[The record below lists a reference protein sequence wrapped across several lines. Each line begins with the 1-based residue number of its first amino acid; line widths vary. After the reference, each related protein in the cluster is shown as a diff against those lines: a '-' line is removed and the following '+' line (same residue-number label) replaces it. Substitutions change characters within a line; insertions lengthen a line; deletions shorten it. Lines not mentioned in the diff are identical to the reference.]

1 LIVLKRRDF
10 TKMPKIII
18 KLLAVTLVGGIGI
31 IYYVWQQAIKVPD
44 EYLETNTDQQENS
57 LPLPSQPIATIKP
70 AAVIQQKITMPIV
83 RAKVGQKVTVK
94 LNNKDLNNLVV
105 TKLATADPNQ
115 QLPSGIK
122 GIKTKIKDGKI
133 YVGALVNLDRLA
145 QDQRSSSQSAALGKI
160 TEKLTFLK
168 DRDVYVGITGKPII
182 AGDRLKFA
190 PDTQI
195 KLGNMSFTIDQLAE
209 NLGVAPAKIQ
219 QAIDLQLSQQNFKID
234 RINIDK
240 DNLEIEGAKK

>member
-1 LIVLKRRDF
+1 
-10 TKMPKIII
+10 MPKIII
-18 KLLAVTLVGGIGI
+18 KLLAVTLLGGIGI
-31 IYYVWQQAIKVPD
+31 IYYVWQEAIKVPD
-44 EYLETNTDQQENS
+44 EYLEANTDRPANS
-57 LPLPSQPIATIKP
+57 QLPSQPSENIER
-70 AAVIQQKITMPIV
+70 AAAIQQKITVPID

-94 LNNKDLNNLVV
+94 LTNKDLNNLVV
-105 TKLATADPNQ
+105 TKLTTADPKQ
-115 QLPSGIK
+115 QLPIGIK
-122 GIKTKIKDGKI
+122 GIKTNIKDGKI

-145 QDQRSSSQSAALGKI
+145 QGQTSSSQSAALGKI

-182 AGDRLKFA
+182 VGERLKFA

-234 RINIDK
+234 RIKIDR
-240 DNLEIEGAKK
+240 DTLAIEGAKK

>member
-1 LIVLKRRDF
+1 
-10 TKMPKIII
+10 MPKIII
-18 KLLAVTLVGGIGI
+18 KLLAVTLVGGIGA
-31 IYYVWQQAIKVPD
+31 IYYIWQQAIKVPA
-44 EYLETNTDQQENS
+44 EYLEANTDRPANS
-57 LPLPSQPIATIKP
+57 QLTSQPSEIIER
-70 AAVIQQKITMPIV
+70 AAAIQQKITVPIN
-83 RAKVGQKVTVK
+83 RAKAGQKVTVK
-94 LNNKDLNNLVV
+94 LTNKDLNHLVV
-105 TKLATADPNQ
+105 TKLATADPKQ
-115 QLPSGIK
+115 QLPIGIK
-122 GIKTKIKDGKI
+122 GIKTNIKDGKI

-145 QDQRSSSQSAALGKI
+145 QGQTSSAQSAALGKI

-182 AGDRLKFA
+182 VGDRLKFA

-234 RINIDK
+234 RIKIDR
-240 DNLEIEGAKK
+240 DSLAIEGAKK

>member
-1 LIVLKRRDF
+1 
-10 TKMPKIII
+10 MSKIII

-31 IYYVWQQAIKVPD
+31 TYYIWQQAIKIPD
-44 EYLETNTDQQENS
+44 EYLEANTDQQESS
-57 LPLPSQPIATIKP
+57 LPLTSQPTGTIKP
-70 AAVIQQKITMPIV
+70 AAVIQQKIAMPIV

-105 TKLATADPNQ
+105 TKLATANSNQ

-133 YVGALVNLDRLA
+133 YVGALVNLDQLA
-145 QDQRSSSQSAALGKI
+145 QGQTSSSQSAALVKI

-168 DRDVYVGITGKPII
+168 DRDVYIGITGKPII

-219 QAIDLQLSQQNFKID
+219 QAIDLQLSQQNFKIVGEAY
-234 RINIDK
+234 RR
-240 DNLEIEGAKK
+240 